1 MGRKSNLELYKEA
14 KNIVMFLKKH
24 NAFNWQKD
32 ESPVVIMMVD
42 RLNELRAKIE
52 DVGLRDKL
60 NLLIKREDLAK
71 FDIGVDMINK

>member
-24 NAFNWQKD
+24 NPFNWQKD
-32 ESPVVIMMVD
+32 ESPVVTMMVD